1 MKPDPP
7 VRCTFKKWRPHT
19 PVLFVELECVQNLA
33 SKDIIHYRTFTLMTT
48 ITMVPDGWK
57 REGGGL
63 FKGEEGDHCEIKH
76 VRDRW
81 CVFKWNMWNK
91 TWRGFSWW
99 RPTKTVSLVKIVIF
113 LPLHS
118 QPCSLFK
125 YWIAIFLLE
134 RHFWPDFFWILTC
147 ERPVVAKSWI

>member
-1 MKPDPP
+1 MKPDSP
-7 VRCTFKKWRPHT
+7 VRCTFKKTTHT
-19 PVLFVELECVQNLA
+19 CAVCEVRMCPEPCFQRHHTLQDFYFGDN
-33 SKDIIHYRTFTLMTT
+33 HYNGPRWLKE
-48 ITMVPDGWK
+48 G
-57 REGGGL
+57 GGGL